1 MSATGFR
8 QRKSPG
14 SNPRAFSFFCFG
26 LSCPTLPSRK
36 SAAHGVFSTEK
47 GGGRFLFRCRLCGM
61 RCPPRATVLDAAVQK
76 LSGAFPFLFPPVAP
90 VSPGHKFRKG
100 MRITQRAVP
109 KGEHGSVLYPTMAA
123 IRCCAKQIALSAKHR
138 AKQASAA
145 ACEGARNGG
154 GACRRP
160 NSLEKTSS
168 PFLRRKDMRSPICGI
183 FPGDWAYHEPTW
195 PGMGFFLPFPG
206 G

>member
-1 MSATGFR
+1 MGSFLRKRVGADFCSAAVSAACAVRPEPPCSMPPF
-8 QRKSPG
+8 KSCLELP
-14 SNPRAFSFFCFG
+14 
-26 LSCPTLPSRK
+26 LSCFHPLP
-36 SAAHGVFSTEK
+36 
-47 GGGRFLFRCRLCGM
+47 LCLLG
-61 RCPPRATVLDAAVQK
+61 T
-76 LSGAFPFLFPPVAP
+76 
-90 VSPGHKFRKG
+90 
-100 MRITQRAVP
+100 RITQRAVP

>member
-36 SAAHGVFSTEK
+36 SAAHGFFSTEK

-76 LSGAFPFLFPPVAP
+76 LSGASPFLFPPVAP

-138 AKQASAA
+138 AKQASAT
-145 ACEGARNGG
+145 ACEGLGTG

-168 PFLRRKDMRSPICGI
+168 PFLRRKDMRSPIC
-183 FPGDWAYHEPTW
+183 
-195 PGMGFFLPFPG
+195 
-206 G
+206 

>member
-14 SNPRAFSFFCFG
+14 SDPRAFSFSA
-26 LSCPTLPSRK
+26 LACPAQTLPSRK

-76 LSGAFPFLFPPVAP
+76 LSGTSPFPFSPVAP

-109 KGEHGSVLYPTMAA
+109 KGGTRLSVVSNNGSPSLLCKTNSP
-123 IRCCAKQIALSAKHR
+123 IR
-138 AKQASAA
+138 QASCQAGQRSGLR
-145 ACEGARNGG
+145 GARNGWRVPP
-154 GACRRP
+154 AQQPRE
-160 NSLEKTSS
+160 NLLAFS
-168 PFLRRKDMRSPICGI
+168 P
-183 FPGDWAYHEPTW
+183 
-195 PGMGFFLPFPG
+195 
-206 G
+206 

>member
-14 SNPRAFSFFCFG
+14 SDPRAFSFSA
-26 LSCPTLPSRK
+26 LACPAQTLPSRK

-76 LSGAFPFLFPPVAP
+76 LSGTSPFPFSPVAP

-109 KGEHGSVLYPTMAA
+109 KEGTRLSVVSNNGSPSLLCKT
-123 IRCCAKQIALSAKHR
+123 IALSAKHR

-160 NSLEKTSS
+160 NSSEKTSP

-183 FPGDWAYHEPTW
+183 FPGGWAYHEPT
-195 PGMGFFLPFPG
+195 
-206 G
+206 

>member
-76 LSGAFPFLFPPVAP
+76 LSGTSPFLFPPVAP

-109 KGEHGSVLYPTMAA
+109 KEGTRLSVVSNNGSPSLLCKT
-123 IRCCAKQIALSAKHR
+123 IALSAKHR

-160 NSLEKTSS
+160 NSSEKTSP

-183 FPGDWAYHEPTW
+183 FPGGWAYHEPT
-195 PGMGFFLPFPG
+195 
-206 G
+206 

>member
-14 SNPRAFSFFCFG
+14 SDPRAFSFF
-26 LSCPTLPSRK
+26 LLWLVLPQPFPAGNLLPMGSFLRK
-36 SAAHGVFSTEK
+36 R

-76 LSGAFPFLFPPVAP
+76 LSGASPFPFSSVAP
-90 VSPGHKFRKG
+90 VSTGHKFRKG

-109 KGEHGSVLYPTMAA
+109 KGGTRLSVVSNNGSPSLLCKT
-123 IRCCAKQIALSAKHR
+123 IALSAKHR

-160 NSLEKTSS
+160 NSSEKTSP

-183 FPGDWAYHEPTW
+183 FPGDWAYHEPT
-195 PGMGFFLPFPG
+195 
-206 G
+206 